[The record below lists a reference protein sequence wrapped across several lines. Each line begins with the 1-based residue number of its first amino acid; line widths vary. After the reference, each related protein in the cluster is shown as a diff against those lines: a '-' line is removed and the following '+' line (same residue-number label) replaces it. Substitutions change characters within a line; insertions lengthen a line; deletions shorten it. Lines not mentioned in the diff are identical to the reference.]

1 MLQTHVCS
9 IADSRLGE
17 TGTGADSGGLED
29 AVLVVS
35 ETGVK
40 VDREAE
46 SRREGQE

>member
-1 MLQTHVCS
+1 MLKTCASS
-9 IADSRLGE
+9 IAGSRLGAI
-17 TGTGADSGGLED
+17 GTGADSGGLED

-46 SRREGQE
+46 GRREG